1 MKITSETA
9 EHMIQFLTFSLSRI
23 FRVDADSDELYNMV
37 DELFNQYC
45 DLLHIDHIEQFVDLD
60 EALQILF
67 ADSEEE

>member
-23 FRVDADSDELYNMV
+23 FRVDADSDELYNKV